1 MNKNNKKLA
10 NRTLNNQY
18 IVFFRKSF
26 QSVSEAYKSISL
38 HEYHASISY
47 LFDSIEYFWKAISI
61 LQSGNFP
68 EKHMPSFLGFKRI
81 QEFLEN
87 HEFVNHQEASQLQ
100 EIFFKHNSSWEANPK
115 YRNFAKY
122 DEGKIGQYETLE
134 WFTEINN
141 LLPSILIRI
150 QRILLHYREMK
161 IGILDGYFSLD
172 KSHEHICTEYP
183 WADAQAAG
191 ISGWKNHISFPIN
204 EIPISGLS
212 PTYSVVINPFGEAY
226 PEISSNPLTL
236 PAFTKIC
243 DYIFSGG
250 IFVTAGGQPFYY
262 YFDVISGEKYETIKS
277 IPNVP
282 YSFHLFPENDIT
294 KLGITTVSLI
304 PDTLAKRAFDI
315 NTTMGL
321 NDEQKT
327 PFETVLF
334 QEPIDKEK
342 YTLLQTV
349 EKYKVFRALLP
360 KEKLD
365 VIPICRANLGTEL
378 CYPVA
383 LIKYG
388 QGYLLHFGFSL
399 KEPAEK
405 EFSVI
410 TEIVEKMVIKD
421 FLINFIN
428 G

>member
-1 MNKNNKKLA
+1 MNKNNRKLA

-26 QSVSEAYKSISL
+26 QSISEAYKSISL
-38 HEYHASISY
+38 HDYHASISY
-47 LFDSIEYFWKAISI
+47 LFDSIEYFWKSISI

-68 EKHMPSFLGFKRI
+68 ERHMPSLLGFKRI
-81 QEFLEN
+81 REFLEN
-87 HEFVNHQEASQLQ
+87 KKFVSHQEGYQLQ
-100 EIFFKHNSSWEANPK
+100 EIFLKHNSSWEANPK

-122 DEGKIGQYETLE
+122 DEGKINQYEAQE
-134 WFTEINN
+134 WFSEINK
-141 LLPSILIRI
+141 LIPPILIKI
-150 QRILLHYREMK
+150 QRTLLQYREMK
-161 IGILDGYFSLD
+161 VGILDGYFSLD
-172 KSHEHICTEYP
+172 KSHEHICTEFP
-183 WADAQAAG
+183 WADALAAG

-204 EIPISGLS
+204 EIPISSLS
-212 PTYSVVINPFGEAY
+212 PIYSVVINPFGEAY

-236 PAFTKIC
+236 PAFTMIC

-262 YFDVISGEKYETIKS
+262 YFDVISGEKKETIKS

-282 YSFHLFPENDIT
+282 YSFHLFPENEIT

-304 PDTLAKRAFDI
+304 PDTLARRAFDI
-315 NTTMGL
+315 ITTMGL
-321 NDEQKT
+321 KDDQKT

-334 QEPIDKEK
+334 QEQIDREK
-342 YTLLQTV
+342 YIHIKTV
-349 EKYKVFRALLP
+349 EKYKVFRAVLP

-365 VIPICRANLGTEL
+365 VIPICRAKLGTEL

-383 LIKYG
+383 LIKFG

-399 KEPAEK
+399 KEPAEN
-405 EFSVI
+405 EFTFI

-421 FLINFIN
+421 YFKNFTVV
-428 G
+428 